1 MIAVV
6 DDDELTR
13 NAIARVLRSS
23 GYGLTLYASGREFLD
38 SLARQQPLCVLLD
51 LRMLDLDGFEV
62 QEALMREDCTV
73 PLIMLT
79 ADDAPANVT
88 KARQLRAAGFLSKPV
103 DSELLLNTIQKV
115 ISAPVRETASSSYA
129 PIAED
134 AIAKLRV

>member
-51 LRMLDLDGFEV
+51 LRMLGLDGFEV

-79 ADDAPANVT
+79 ADDAPASDRKNVD
-88 KARQLRAAGFLSKPV
+88 ANP
-103 DSELLLNTIQKV
+103 
-115 ISAPVRETASSSYA
+115 REPSFH
-129 PIAED
+129 EQ
-134 AIAKLRV
+134 